1 MVSCNFCIGAISDT
15 SVCNGRETVRDTFDL
30 QDVILELLSDMCI
43 SAVLSGREH
52 SHIQLH

>member
-43 SAVLSGREH
+43 SAVLSG
-52 SHIQLH
+52 